1 MILVCMD
8 CNRTRGNSLDD
19 RRFVNFVLH
28 DPDLYR
34 RHVKMAS
41 CDDGT
46 KTELLE
52 VLPNTLSSDCQ
63 HSELNYSN
71 RSIADHCR
79 EIDTFEDKSEML
91 TLALDEHEDRI
102 RELLRQYTA
111 RELAASSRP
120 IPGGRAAK
128 ARWKAERRSF
138 RRRRRHMLKDEV
150 RLMTKAQLY
159 LRDNL

>member
-1 MILVCMD
+1 MFDKLLSRCPYCNDWLTADNCSREHLVPRSKGGRGMILVCMD

-52 VLPNTLSSDCQ
+52 VLPNTLSS
-63 HSELNYSN
+63 
-71 RSIADHCR
+71 A
-79 EIDTFEDKSEML
+79 
-91 TLALDEHEDRI
+91 
-102 RELLRQYTA
+102 
-111 RELAASSRP
+111 
-120 IPGGRAAK
+120 
-128 ARWKAERRSF
+128 
-138 RRRRRHMLKDEV
+138 V
-150 RLMTKAQLY
+150 RLGSRKSILATIFLIFAEYKLFP
-159 LRDNL
+159 